1 MCSHSCQEQVYVST
15 SIIGVEIEVAE
26 LGVERSWG
34 REEKGGGGKESGRV
48 GVRGR
53 RNGERLGKRS
63 RIQRLFGEGP
73 GWLREDLP
81 ELKIWK
87 TRSEHCL

>member
-1 MCSHSCQEQVYVST
+1 M
-15 SIIGVEIEVAE
+15 AE
-26 LGVERSWG
+26 LGEERSWG

-63 RIQRLFGEGP
+63 RIQRLFWGRTGLVERGFA
-73 GWLREDLP
+73 GIEDL
-81 ELKIWK
+81 EDEEWIMFVDV
-87 TRSEHCL
+87 